1 MKKRLLATSK
11 GDADRTPNFVAT
23 DADDH
28 KIANVIPIKTFFIC
42 FEPNKSDA
50 NWFLV
55 QIQNHLLFCK
65 VIALPF
71 YCSFFYTKGFES

>member
-50 NWFLV
+50 
-55 QIQNHLLFCK
+55 
-65 VIALPF
+65 
-71 YCSFFYTKGFES
+71 Y